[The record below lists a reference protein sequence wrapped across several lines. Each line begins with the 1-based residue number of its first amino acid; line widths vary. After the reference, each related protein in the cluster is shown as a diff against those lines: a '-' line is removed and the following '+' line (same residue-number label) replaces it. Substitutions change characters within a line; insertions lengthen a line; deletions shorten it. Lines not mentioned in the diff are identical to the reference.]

1 MPSSNVRLT
10 AISVL
15 VAWAIGCGR
24 ATPSSP
30 AATAGARVPPTQ
42 ANDTSPDQKPAPADS
57 VWLIADPPDLRGVTV
72 VVHVVP
78 PPDIAAAYADLGA
91 RHRDL
96 RPLMEAHNEGGF
108 GSGFVVVARGQTG
121 PVPYVLTNQH
131 VVGLATEVA
140 LSKEGSTARVPAAV
154 VYVDPV
160 YDLAILRPATEGL
173 DTWAIEAGLGFAAKS
188 PHDQDA
194 VVATGFPGIQ
204 GAPSYQVTRGHV
216 SNERVLI
223 DVDGEQLSHIQHTA
237 PIDPGSSGGPLL
249 SVDGQVLG
257 INTLKLRWRE
267 GVGLAVPAAII
278 EQALDRVRVGG
289 SVVTDPSAARALCER
304 LLHEAP
310 GHDGSDHME
319 RLLGAELVAKEG
331 ARSLWLLPE
340 GDTDWPARFVED
352 PARVMATAIG
362 FRLGRELDGQQIGP
376 CNPGATTTDS
386 KRTFTV
392 QVGSVE
398 KSATFGPEQGSL
410 KLLDFSFS
418 PKTGRSFLAPKRS
431 SGKKWKPSL

>member
-1 MPSSNVRLT
+1 MP
-10 AISVL
+10 
-15 VAWAIGCGR
+15 
-24 ATPSSP
+24 ATRPTDASP
-30 AATAGARVPPTQ
+30 VPK
-42 ANDTSPDQKPAPADS
+42 SAPNDS
-57 VWLIADPPDLRGVTV
+57 VWLIADPPDLRSVTV
-72 VVHVVP
+72 IVHVVP

-108 GSGFVVVARGQTG
+108 GSGFVVVARGQAG
-121 PVPYVLTNQH
+121 PMPYVVTNQH

-140 LSKEGSTARVPAAV
+140 LGKEGSTARVPAEV

-160 YDLAILRPATEGL
+160 YDLAILRPVAEGVGTL
-173 DTWAIEAGLGFAAKS
+173 AIEAGLGFAAEGA
-188 PHDQDA
+188 HDQDA

-223 DVDGEQLSHIQHTA
+223 DVDGEQLPHIQHTA

-249 SVDGQVLG
+249 SAAGQVLG

-278 EQALDRVRVGG
+278 QQALDRVRVGR
-289 SVVTDPSAARALCER
+289 SVVTDPSEARALCEH
-304 LLHEAP
+304 LLRQAS
-310 GHDGSDHME
+310 GLDGSDHME
-319 RLLGAELVAKEG
+319 RLLGAELVGKEG

-362 FRLGRELDGQQIGP
+362 LRLGRELDGQQIGP
-376 CNPGATTTDS
+376 CKPGATTTDA
-386 KRTFTV
+386 KQTFTIE
-392 QVGSVE
+392 VGSVE
-398 KSATFGPEQGSL
+398 KSATFGLEQGSL

-418 PKTGRSFLAPKRS
+418 PKTGRSFLTPKRS
-431 SGKKWKPSL
+431 SGKKWTPSL